1 MSVTNGKLAKN
12 LILSVVAQIISLC
25 VSFLLG
31 FIVPKFVDEYQYAHW
46 QTFLLYFS
54 YAGVLQFGLLDGII
68 LRYAQYDYNELDQSR
83 MSGQFKVLLVW
94 TSIVG
99 LMISG
104 ISCLFLDGVY
114 RTVFLLVALGV
125 VTMHYHAYNSYIF
138 QITNRIGLYVG
149 INILQRLVYGVAVI
163 LLLIFKINGFVWL
176 CLAELFGEVVAA
188 IFGTPFNKGLFFKR
202 GCSLKETVKE
212 TKANVSCGFLLM
224 LANFSASFLIGG
236 ARMVIEWH
244 WDAPTFG
251 KVSLSFSAA
260 TLFLNFVTALSA
272 VLFPSLK
279 RMDEEELPSLYGK
292 IRGVLS
298 PLLFAALLAYFPFA
312 FLLEKWLPNYESS
325 IVYLGGILPIIV
337 FSTIVGLLTNTYFK
351 AYRKEKQ
358 MLAINLATV
367 ALGFA
372 LALICAYALNSLDLL
387 IYSVVFVIM
396 LRSVVSEIVV
406 YRTIGKKGVWLFV
419 AELALTVVF
428 ILSARYFSLWLG
440 MLVYFIALIPYLL
453 IHGRNI
459 LERFKKKKNDS
470 VDERTEI

>member
-1 MSVTNGKLAKN
+1 M
-12 LILSVVAQIISLC
+12 
-25 VSFLLG
+25 
-31 FIVPKFVDEYQYAHW
+31 
-46 QTFLLYFS
+46 
-54 YAGVLQFGLLDGII
+54 
-68 LRYAQYDYNELDQSR
+68 
-83 MSGQFKVLLVW
+83 
-94 TSIVG
+94 
-99 LMISG
+99 
-104 ISCLFLDGVY
+104 
-114 RTVFLLVALGV
+114 
-125 VTMHYHAYNSYIF
+125 
-138 QITNRIGLYVG
+138 
-149 INILQRLVYGVAVI
+149 
-163 LLLIFKINGFVWL
+163 LLIFKINGFVWL